1 MLFLSSP
8 HCSAS
13 EWVYLPPVLIHLSWF
28 YSHSAELN
36 NIQQPLNLNLLPL
49 FSTTLL
55 SAHKL
60 KDVQWPLHSLAAVVP
75 LHTQR
80 FAAIGRL
87 QQLELKQDGLVQVSA
102 HKRLIVEDG
111 DADNWGVHY
120 WMPGKPEG
128 EKEAECLVGRK

>member
-1 MLFLSSP
+1 MSVQSWLS
-8 HCSAS
+8 
-13 EWVYLPPVLIHLSWF
+13 LLWF

-36 NIQQPLNLNLLPL
+36 NTHQPLNLLPL

-60 KDVQWPLHSLAAVVP
+60 IDFQCPLHSLATVVP

-128 EKEAECLVGRK
+128 EKQAECLVGRK